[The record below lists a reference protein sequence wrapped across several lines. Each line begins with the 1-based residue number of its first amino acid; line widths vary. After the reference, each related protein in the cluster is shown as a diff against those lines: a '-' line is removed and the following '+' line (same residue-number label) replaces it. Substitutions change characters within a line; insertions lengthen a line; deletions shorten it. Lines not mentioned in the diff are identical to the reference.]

1 MAVRYDN
8 SLVIHGFALL
18 HAATTVLCFALDITD
33 SIFLTVWTMA
43 MTVLLC
49 NIKQLSVEFT
59 AISVVLVNII
69 GYGLGMACA
78 AGIDLLT
85 DIDFLVHAAS
95 TFITTEVLGW
105 SIVFLIPGSNREE
118 GDIKDS
124 WLWLAILGVLFA
136 RILVGLLSSQALFA
150 SVPLS
155 EVVSMLVS
163 NSGVLLLLIC
173 ANIIL
178 LHRIHRGE
186 GFKNRKTSIIWHF
199 VLFLGCPALSILMMA
214 LDVPVN
220 YEETFT
226 LPLCFELFILAF
238 IAQAVA
244 YSIIYLIY
252 YVASTRRRMEVERA
266 KSLAAMMEYHNLKQQ
281 VNPHFLFNSLNV
293 LDALIAQGGK
303 DKARSYIRKLAKL
316 YRYMLSSDNETL
328 VPLAEELEYVNM
340 YTDLLQ
346 VRFPTGIEISV
357 SASDDALA
365 RNVVRYSVQML
376 VENAYKHNSISEE
389 NPLRISILADGGKV
403 TVSNNRIPK
412 ISKTESTGL
421 GLKYIRQIYL
431 NYSTRDMEILDK
443 ADVYSVSLPLL

>member
-18 HAATTVLCFALDITD
+18 HAATTVLCFAAEIDD

-43 MTVLLC
+43 MTVMLC

-85 DIDFLVHAAS
+85 DIDFLTHAAS

-105 SIVFLIPGSNREE
+105 SIVFLIPGSNRKE

-136 RILVGLLSSQALFA
+136 RILVGLLSSQELFA

-155 EVVSMLVS
+155 EAVSMLAS
-163 NSGVLLLLIC
+163 NSGGLLLLIC

-186 GFKNRKTSIIWHF
+186 GFKNRKTSVIWHF
-199 VLFLGCPALSILMMA
+199 ALFLGCPALSVLMMA
-214 LDVPVN
+214 LDIPVK

-226 LPLCFELFILAF
+226 LPLCVELFILAF
-238 IAQAVA
+238 IAQAAA
-244 YSIIYLIY
+244 YSIIYLVY
-252 YVASTRRRMEVERA
+252 YVASTRRRMEAERA
-266 KSLAAMMEYHNLKQQ
+266 KSLAAKMEYHNLKQQ

-303 DKARSYIRKLAKL
+303 EKARSYIRKLAKL

-328 VPLAEELEYVNM
+328 VPLSEELEYVNM
-340 YTDLLQ
+340 YTDLLH
-346 VRFPTGIEISV
+346 VRFPNGIEITV
-357 SASDDALA
+357 DTEEKALSHY
-365 RNVVRYSVQML
+365 VVKYSVQML
-376 VENAYKHNSISEE
+376 VENAYKHNSISDE
-389 NPLRISILADGGKV
+389 NPLKINIQADESRV

-412 ISKTESTGL
+412 ISTTESTGL
-421 GLKYIRQIYL
+421 GLKYIRQNYL
-431 NYSTRDMEILDK
+431 NHGARDIEIKDT

>member
-18 HAATTVLCFALDITD
+18 HAATTILCFVAGIDD
-33 SIFLTVWTMA
+33 AIFLTVWTMA

-59 AISVVLVNII
+59 AISVVLVNIV
-69 GYGLGMACA
+69 GYGLGTACA
-78 AGIDLLT
+78 AGLDMLT
-85 DIDFLVHAAS
+85 DIDFLVHASS

-105 SIVFLIPGSNREE
+105 SIVLLVPGSKQDE

-124 WLWLAILGVLFA
+124 WLWLAILGVLIA
-136 RILVGLLSSQALFA
+136 RIIIGLLSSQQLFA
-150 SVPLS
+150 SVPLPDA
-155 EVVSMLVS
+155 VSMLSS
-163 NSGVLLLLIC
+163 NSGGLLLLIC

-186 GFKNRKTSIIWHF
+186 GFKNKKTSVAWHF
-199 VLFLGCPALSILMMA
+199 ALFLGCPALCVLMMA
-214 LDVPVN
+214 LDIPVK

-226 LPLCFELFILAF
+226 LPLCIELWILSF
-238 IAQAVA
+238 IAQAAA

-252 YVASTRRRMEVERA
+252 YVASTRRRMEAERA
-266 KSLAAMMEYHNLKQQ
+266 KSLAAKMEYHNLKQQ

-303 DKARSYIRKLAKL
+303 EKARSYIRKLAKL

-328 VPLAEELEYVNM
+328 VPLSEELEYVNM

-346 VRFPTGIEISV
+346 VRFPSGIEISV
-357 SASDDALA
+357 EPAAEALE
-365 RNVVRYSVQML
+365 RYVVKYSVQML
-376 VENAYKHNSISEE
+376 VENAYKHNSISDE
-389 NPLRISILADGGKV
+389 NPLKISITADTTKV
-403 TVSNNRIPK
+403 TVTNNRIPK
-412 ISKTESTGL
+412 LSKTESTGL
-421 GLKYIRQIYL
+421 GLKYIRQNYL
-431 NYSTRDMEILDK
+431 NHGARDIEIKDT